1 MATKPTKK
9 KPIKALAV
17 VKPKKSK
24 PKIEKAL
31 ILNEIRLSQN
41 QLTVVN
47 AETPEAFIKKKPGR
61 GGKSVTYVEG
71 GYVINRLNAAFSPV
85 GWEFKVTERGET
97 TRSNEK
103 NSEGEVWVYGELTVI
118 DHKNGFRVSK
128 GQYGQHPIHKN
139 VPFGDAL
146 KSAGTDALKK
156 CASLYGIALDVYWG
170 QLDSPEEKD
179 DKKAKPTPEE
189 LFERAKMMI
198 YASRNISGLIEYSEK
213 LKESKTFTKEQNQE
227 LLKAVNGRV
236 DALQSET
243 GA

>member
-1 MATKPTKK
+1 MAKKPTKK
-9 KPIKALAV
+9 KPTKALTV
-17 VKPKKSK
+17 VKPKVD
-24 PKIEKAL
+24 KAL
-31 ILNEIRLSQN
+31 ILNEIRLSQS

-61 GGKSVTYVEG
+61 GGKNVTYVEG

-97 TRSNEK
+97 ARSNEK

-139 VPFGDAL
+139 VPYGDAL

-156 CASLYGIALDVYWG
+156 CASLFGIALDVYWG
-170 QLDSPEEKD
+170 QLDSPEERD
-179 DKKAKPTPEE
+179 DKKTKPTQEE

-198 YASRNISGLIEYSEK
+198 YASRNIDGLIQYSEK
-213 LKESKTFTKEQNQE
+213 LKDSKTFTKEQTEQ
-227 LLKAVNGRV
+227 LLKAVNGQV
-236 DALQSET
+236 DSLQSEL